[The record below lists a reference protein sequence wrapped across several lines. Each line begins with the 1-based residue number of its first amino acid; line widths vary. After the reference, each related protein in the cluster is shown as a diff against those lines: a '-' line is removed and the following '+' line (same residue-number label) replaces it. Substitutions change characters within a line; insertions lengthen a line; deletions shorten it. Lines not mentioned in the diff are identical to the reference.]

1 MKKVILTAA
10 MALGTMS
17 IMSAQQAIETPG
29 FFDNWSAG
37 IRGGLTTPFA
47 RHNFFKNLRPEVG
60 LEISK
65 RLTPTFRLGAES
77 LFGINTSNVPGS
89 VIIKPY
95 KSKTAFDNSYI
106 GAFGAVDLFNLFG
119 GYPGYTRPFDI
130 EVQLGA
136 GWGHDFRDHR
146 DDVNYFATKTGLNFN
161 FNVSDYVTVSLS
173 PSVIWN
179 MSGQRNQPDNTT
191 ASYNRR
197 RASLNLTAGVAY
209 NFGGNGF
216 DVVQPY
222 NQAEIDALNGQINEL
237 RGVVD
242 AQAAENAGLAA
253 TAAGLA
259 QQVEQLQ
266 NQPKEVQV
274 VNKVTNNL
282 ESVRYV
288 FFRIGSST
296 IGADQQPNIE
306 MIAAYL
312 NNHPGSKVVIKGY
325 ASKDGPEELNI
336 RLANARANSVKD
348 ALMKR
353 YKIPASRIQAEGCG
367 IGEMFEEESWN
378 RVAICILEQSNK

>member
-1 MKKVILTAA
+1 MKKAILTAA
-10 MALGTMS
+10 LALGTMS
-17 IMSAQQAIETPG
+17 VVSAQQAYETPK
-29 FFDNWSAG
+29 FTDNWSAG
-37 IRGGLTTPFA
+37 IRGGVTTPFA
-47 RHNFFKNLRPEVG
+47 RHGFFKHMRPEVG
-60 LEISK
+60 LELSK

-89 VIIKPY
+89 VITNPT

-130 EVQLGA
+130 EAQLGA
-136 GWGHDFRDHR
+136 GWGHDFLDHR
-146 DDVNYFATKTGLNFN
+146 DDINYFATKTGFNFN
-161 FNVSDYVTVSLS
+161 FNVSDYVTVSVS
-173 PSVIWN
+173 PSIIWN
-179 MSGQRNQPDNTT
+179 MSGGKQPQNTT

-197 RASLNLTAGVAY
+197 RSSLNLTAGVAY

-216 DVVQPY
+216 QAVQPY

-266 NQPKEVQV
+266 NQPVKV

-288 FFRIGSST
+288 FFKIGSSV
-296 IGADQQPNIE
+296 IGPDQQPNIE

-312 NNHPGSKVVIKGY
+312 NNHPGSKVIVKGY

-348 ALMKR
+348 ALIKR

-378 RVAICILEQSNK
+378 RVAICILEQANK

>member
-1 MKKVILTAA
+1 MKKAILTAA

-17 IMSAQQAIETPG
+17 VMSAQQAIETPS

-37 IRGGLTTPFA
+37 IKGGVTTPFTKS
-47 RHNFFKNLRPEVG
+47 HFFSNMRPVVG
-60 LEISK
+60 LELSK
-65 RLTPTFRLGAES
+65 RITPTFRLGAES
-77 LFGINTSNVPGS
+77 LFGINTSGISRS
-89 VIIKPY
+89 VLQPTL

-119 GYPGYTRPFDI
+119 GYPGYTRPFNI
-130 EVQLGA
+130 EAQLGA
-136 GWGHDFRDHR
+136 GWGHDFLDHR
-146 DDVNYFATKTGLNFN
+146 DDINYFATKTGLNFN
-161 FNVSDYVTVSLS
+161 FNVSDYVTVSVS
-173 PSVIWN
+173 PSVLWN
-179 MSGQRNQPDNTT
+179 MSGGKQPENTT

-197 RASLNLTAGVAY
+197 RANLNLTAGVTY

-216 DVVQPY
+216 QTVRPY
-222 NQAEIDALNGQINEL
+222 DQAEVDALNGQINEL

-242 AQAAENAGLAA
+242 AQAAENAALTA

-266 NQPKEVQV
+266 NQPVKV

-288 FFRIGSST
+288 FFKIGSSV

-312 NNHPGSKVVIKGY
+312 NNHPKSIVVVKGY

-336 RLANARANSVKD
+336 RLAAARANSVKD

-378 RVAICILEQSNK
+378 RVAICILEAGK